1 MAFTL
6 DNGMLYY
13 DTKVFISNFEDFCV
27 CVFYCHNIRIASH
40 LGFQKIYIV
49 VKKI

>member
-1 MAFTL
+1 MACTL

-27 CVFYCHNIRIASH
+27 FFIAITFP
-40 LGFQKIYIV
+40 LQAI
-49 VKKI
+49 